1 MVVNYCGKKFYNIGP
16 SGDSQIKIKV
26 EISLGNK
33 IVIEISLILAI
44 LAILGLTMH
53 GIHIASSG
61 ACTIKLF
68 TAVI

>member
-16 SGDSQIKIKV
+16 TGDSQIKIKV
-26 EISLGNK
+26 EIRLGMK
-33 IVIEISLILAI
+33 IVIEISLTLAI
-44 LAILGLTMH
+44 LALTMH